1 MPAPLTNDAQLS
13 KSGRWRLR
21 QNNEAAM
28 VRNTG
33 PTMKP
38 LSVLSASGQ
47 LHRIRN
53 RANVEVI
60 LWGAGMPRCGTT
72 CLARNCHDAGGR
84 QNIKQTLAKI
94 DEYQVRYPNSIDFK
108 IVFHF
113 RNGKHDNFRNS
124 ADFDPTP
131 NRRIELVSVR
141 RQAVEFRDSRR
152 CRVSF
157 ASRMEE

>member
-1 MPAPLTNDAQLS
+1 
-13 KSGRWRLR
+13 
-21 QNNEAAM
+21 M

-38 LSVLSASGQ
+38 LSGLSASGQ

-108 IVFHF
+108 SFFFILEMENMITSGTQQTLTRHQIDASSWF
-113 RNGKHDNFRNS
+113 RFDGKPSNS
-124 ADFDPTP
+124 GIPGGV
-131 NRRIELVSVR
+131 ELVSLRVR
-141 RQAVEFRDSRR
+141 GKPPTRDVRAFHE
-152 CRVSF
+152 CE
-157 ASRMEE
+157 AKPTGCNKI